1 MKNSHAVWAFLQSCT
16 GLACVSPCE
25 SYCLQ
30 MFSLALGRTQW
41 PDSVAP
47 SDTMINEK
55 MRHFSLLYMK
65 NKEYS
70 HRCILVF
77 CMRSVLIIGSKSYCV
92 WFICEHYYT
101 VVSLKITFHFG
112 WHHQA
117 LLFLSYPL
125 RSIHKIKSHHFGISY
140 FTHKMKWVANFIPCL
155 PLEKNLKIISPSLKI
170 WQKACNLKHVSRALY
185 YVFFSILLHVIL
197 LFLNGSAHSVC
208 VCTVHP
214 KIVLPCS
221 FLNFQPQFWDVPRGT
236 SVFHNG
242 DRAAR
247 EAGEWEVYSRL
258 P

>member
-1 MKNSHAVWAFLQSCT
+1 MSVSTILYWSGMCVTMWVILSSDVLTSVGPNTMARFRGSIWHNDKWEDETFLPFIYEKQRDCSHSMHSCV
-16 GLACVSPCE
+16 LYAQCFNYWFQVLLC
-25 SYCLQ
+25 
-30 MFSLALGRTQW
+30 
-41 PDSVAP
+41 
-47 SDTMINEK
+47 MI
-55 MRHFSLLYMK
+55 HLWTLLY
-65 NKEYS
+65 S
-70 HRCILVF
+70 
-77 CMRSVLIIGSKSYCV
+77 SKSKNY
-92 WFICEHYYT
+92 FY
-101 VVSLKITFHFG
+101 
-112 WHHQA
+112 QA

-125 RSIHKIKSHHFGISY
+125 RSIHKIKSHHFWISY

-197 LFLNGSAHSVC
+197 LFLNESAHSVC